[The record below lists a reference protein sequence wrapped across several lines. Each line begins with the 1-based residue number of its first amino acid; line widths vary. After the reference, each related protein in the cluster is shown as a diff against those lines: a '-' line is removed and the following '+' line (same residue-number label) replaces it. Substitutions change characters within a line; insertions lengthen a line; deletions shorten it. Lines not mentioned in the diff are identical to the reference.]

1 MGLSP
6 RPGRLVLWFRPV
18 TKKPSSSHPSGEI
31 TVARALSHL
40 VNAGARGQ
48 AYLVVIAGARIGQ
61 NVLVADREVEIGRG
75 INCALQ
81 LDADSVSRQHA
92 RVRWNGAAH
101 EVVDLNSTNGTYV
114 NERRVAGAF
123 LSDGDRL
130 QVGHVILKYIAG
142 SNVEAE
148 YHREV
153 QRLVKFDGLTGVANR
168 AYFDETLADT
178 LLRTRSRAAP
188 VSLIVLDLDHF
199 KLVNDTHGHTA
210 GDAVLR
216 QAAAVAQG
224 VAEGAALF
232 ARTGG
237 EEFAVIL
244 PGVALDAARTL
255 AERIRAAIEAAEIT
269 FEGRRIPMTV
279 SLGVA
284 ERPARSAESAE
295 DLFRRADERLYE
307 AKSAGRNRVR

>member
-1 MGLSP
+1 
-6 RPGRLVLWFRPV
+6 VLWFRPV
-18 TKKPSSSHPSGEI
+18 AKTPTSSHPSSEI

-40 VNAGARGQ
+40 ATAGARGQ

-61 NVLVADREVEIGRG
+61 NVLVADRDVEIGRG

-114 NERRVAGAF
+114 NERRVSGAF

-142 SNVEAE
+142 NNVEAE

-153 QRLVKFDGLTGVANR
+153 QRLVKFDGLTGAANR
-168 AYFDETLADT
+168 AHFDETLADT

-199 KLVNDTHGHTA
+199 KRVNDTYGHTA

-216 QAAAVAQG
+216 QAAAVVQG
-224 VAEGAALF
+224 VVEGAALF

-244 PGVALDAARTL
+244 PGVTLDAARAL
-255 AERIRAAIEAAEIT
+255 AERIRAAIAAAEIT

-284 ERPARSAESAE
+284 ERPAGSAESAE
-295 DLFRRADERLYE
+295 EFFRRADERLYE
-307 AKSAGRNRVR
+307 AKNAGRNCVR

>member
-1 MGLSP
+1 MVSSKSVSKQGSSP
-6 RPGRLVLWFRPV
+6 Y
-18 TKKPSSSHPSGEI
+18 PSGEI
-31 TVARALSHL
+31 TVARALNHL
-40 VNAGARGQ
+40 VGAGARGQ

-61 NVLVADREVEIGRG
+61 YVLVADREVDIGRG

-92 RVRWNGAAH
+92 TVRWNGTAH
-101 EVVDLNSTNGTYV
+101 EVVDLKSTNGTYV
-114 NERRVAGAF
+114 NERRVTGAF

-148 YHREV
+148 YHQEV
-153 QRLVKFDGLTGVANR
+153 QRLVKFDGLTGAANR
-168 AYFDETLADT
+168 SHFDQVLTDAVA
-178 LLRTRSRAAP
+178 RTRSRPAP
-188 VSLIVLDLDHF
+188 LSLIVLDLDHF
-199 KLVNDTHGHTA
+199 KEVNDTHGHTA

-216 QAAAVAQG
+216 QVAAVAQG

-244 PGVALDAARTL
+244 PNVEFAAARAL
-255 AERIRAAIEAAEIT
+255 AERIRAATQDAEIT
-269 FEGRRIPMTV
+269 FENRRIPMTV

-284 ERPARSAESAE
+284 ERPARSAEGAE
-295 DLFRRADERLYE
+295 DLFRSADERLYE
-307 AKSAGRNRVR
+307 AKSAGRNRVV